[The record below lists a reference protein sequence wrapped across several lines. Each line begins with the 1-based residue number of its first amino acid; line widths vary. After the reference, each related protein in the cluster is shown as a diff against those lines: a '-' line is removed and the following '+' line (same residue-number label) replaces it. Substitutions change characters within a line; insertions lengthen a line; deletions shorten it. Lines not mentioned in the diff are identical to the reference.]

1 MPHSRGELIFRTDSI
16 VGLLAR
22 ITTLACVL
30 GVAGT
35 TALVLFPSLRQ
46 SIGWQTDSI
55 DYAVGDRIDLAPELF
70 ESSNRTVVLFLRST
84 CPACQ
89 DNSAMLERLVA
100 ESSAAVDTRV
110 VMVTGQ
116 GARDSEVRFAEELG
130 LDARQV
136 VPLDLRRLRL
146 RHVPSAVVVDRDGTV
161 LFSRSGPISEQD
173 LESVKRLVGTP

>member
-1 MPHSRGELIFRTDSI
+1 
-16 VGLLAR
+16 
-22 ITTLACVL
+22 
-30 GVAGT
+30 
-35 TALVLFPSLRQ
+35 
-46 SIGWQTDSI
+46 
-55 DYAVGDRIDLAPELF
+55 
-70 ESSNRTVVLFLRST
+70 
-84 CPACQ
+84 
-89 DNSAMLERLVA
+89 MLERLVA